1 MPYQPPINRRDLQ
14 KAGLLD
20 DDQFYVELSTEAAM
34 DVETVRRVY
43 LAQVRLVNKK
53 LFQQYICRLPH
64 LGDFSLP
71 MMAARIALVGK
82 SRHQMPPMRRL
93 KFYPLEKWVQH
104 VNKKLKYTQDQDQ

>member
-1 MPYQPPINRRDLQ
+1 
-14 KAGLLD
+14 
-20 DDQFYVELSTEAAM
+20 M

-71 MMAARIALVGK
+71 MMASRTALIGK
-82 SRHQMPPMRRL
+82 TQQVIPPTRRL
-93 KFYPLEKWVQH
+93 KFYPLEKWTQH
-104 VNKKLKYTQDQDQ
+104 VNKKLKYSQQPDL